1 MPTMC
6 SASSVC
12 SLKRR
17 SGALAWLLGAVLLLG
32 AAAARADTPISLF
45 KSFAGNVNFTG
56 TQKTLRS
63 KANTSD
69 PCSLVSGGAVTAVLS
84 GIPTGATVLNA
95 QLYWAASGST
105 PDLAVVMD
113 GVAVAAPGSRQ
124 YTTATV
130 GYDFFSGAADV
141 TAQVVA
147 KRNGNYV
154 MSGLSVDN
162 NDPYCG
168 VEAVLGGFQLL
179 VIYSNVG
186 ETFRVLN
193 LYEGLQF
200 VRNSSLTLNLSNFLT
215 PNPIGSATGR
225 IGHISWEGDT
235 TLSGGGEDL
244 RFNGIGMVD
253 TMNPSGNQFNSA
265 SNINNDASSYGID
278 FDAYTVKSPTI
289 QSNQTSASTYY
300 SSGADLVLLNAEI
313 IAAPNVPATD
323 RSITMALDGPLAQSK
338 TSIYTITVGN
348 NGPMTEAG
356 PIIVTDTLPSVFI
369 VGAAGGIG
377 WSCSTA
383 GQTVTCSNPG
393 PLAVGDT
400 LKPLTIAVTAAA
412 NASGTVTTSATVA
425 GALFD
430 YYDGNNTANVSSI
443 IGAALFTPSYV
454 FTDAVCAHNQAFGTP
469 GQPCKILVPGTRIA
483 DVPIAGLYITYVS
496 NGVPT
501 SLSSS
506 ATTVQMKFALSCH
519 DPIAAAGKQATFT
532 SVSATGNKLPLCVGS
547 GALPAPS
554 NSAWSAFNGLV
565 FPGGVPTVNVNNTLQ
580 YADVGRIELYMS
592 DNSNR
597 LGSTGAFVSRPLSLV
612 LTANTLAG
620 GANPATSPADAGN
633 GAFVAAGAPF
643 KLSWTAMTGG
653 LVPIAASNFGREST
667 PAQVVVASPAR
678 ASDTDGVFVDMDP
691 IVPLLT
697 GNFGAISNGAASGS
711 NFVFPDVGII
721 ELNVALVGGN
731 YLGGGAITGATL
743 NVGRFYPDHFV
754 TLPTGLL
761 ACPAALACPA
771 TAATLAYSRQAFTLR
786 TTAVNAAGATTRNYA
801 GVFARPVTVSVWNA
815 AGSSTTQNPPLVPL
829 GSTLAPAALLAS
841 NFIAGVSDPGTSI
854 PPPPATFTVT
864 PNFTYS
870 FPLAYSSAAPR
881 ATNLAPPTFVYVRA
895 AETAGSGDGVTSL
908 HGTASTEGGLAIV
921 SGRLQL
927 ANNYGSELL
936 MMPVNMQAQY
946 FAGATTGWRDNE
958 QDTGANGSAVSS
970 TGIAYSRC
978 TKKLGPPCSA
988 ALVGVTGLTTVTA
1001 LKGAAKLYLHAP
1013 GSGNNGSV
1021 DVQLNN
1027 PVWLP
1032 STIGRLV
1039 FGQYRGQFIY
1049 LRELY

>member
-6 SASSVC
+6 NASSVC

-17 SGALAWLLGAVLLLG
+17 SGALAWLLAAFLLLG
-32 AAAARADTPISLF
+32 AAGARADTPISLF

-56 TQKTLRS
+56 TQKTLRAAS
-63 KANTSD
+63 NDSN

-95 QLYWAASGST
+95 QLYWAGSGST
-105 PDLAVVMD
+105 PDLAVAMD
-113 GVAVAAPGSRQ
+113 GVAVAAPGNRQ
-124 YTTATV
+124 YTSDTV
-130 GYDFFSGAADV
+130 GYDYFSGAADV

-154 MSGLSVDN
+154 MSGLSVN
-162 NDPYCG
+162 NGSPYCG
-168 VEAVLGGFQLL
+168 VQGVLGGFQLL
-179 VIYSNVG
+179 VIYSNAG

-225 IGHISWEGDT
+225 VGHISWEGDA

-253 TMNPSGNQFNSA
+253 AMNPSGNQFNSA

-278 FDAYTVKSPTI
+278 FDAYTVKKPTI

-313 IAAPNVPATD
+313 IAAPNVFATD
-323 RSITMALDGPLAQSK
+323 RSITMSLDGPLAQSK

-348 NGPMTEAG
+348 NGPMTETG

-369 VGAAGGIG
+369 VGAAGGVG

-383 GQTVTCSNPG
+383 GQKVTCSNPG

-412 NASGTVTTSATVA
+412 NASGTVTNSATVG

-430 YYDGNNTANVSSI
+430 YYDGNNTANVSAI
-443 IGAALFTPSYV
+443 IGAALFAPSYV
-454 FTDAVCAHNQAFGTP
+454 FTDAVCAHNQAFGAP
-469 GQPCKILVPGTRIA
+469 GQPCNLVVLGTQIA
-483 DVPIAGLYITYVS
+483 DVPIASLYITYVS

-506 ATTVQMKFALSCH
+506 DTTVQMKFALSCH

-532 SVSATGNKLPLCVGS
+532 SVSAAGNTLPLCVGS
-547 GALPAPS
+547 GALPAPG

-565 FPGGVPTVNVNNTLQ
+565 FLAGVPTVKVNNTLQ

-597 LGSTGAFVSRPLSLV
+597 LGSTGAFVSRPLKLV
-612 LTANTLAG
+612 LTASTLTG

-633 GAFVAAGAPF
+633 GTFVVAGAPF
-643 KLSWTAMTGG
+643 KLSWTALTGG

-667 PAQVVVASPAR
+667 PAQVVLASPAR
-678 ASDTDGVFVDMDP
+678 ASDADGEFPDMDP
-691 IVPLLT
+691 NVPALS
-697 GNFGAISNGAASGS
+697 GSFGAISNGAASGS

-721 ELNVALVGGN
+721 QLNVALVGGN
-731 YLGGGAITGATL
+731 YLGGGDITGATL

-754 TLPTGLL
+754 TQPTGPL

-771 TAATLAYSRQAFTLR
+771 TAATLAYSRQDFTLL
-786 TTAVNAAGATTRNYA
+786 TTAVNVAGTTTRNYA
-801 GVFARPVTVSVWNA
+801 GVFARPVTLTAWSA

-829 GSTLAPAALLAS
+829 GSTLSPAALQVSDFA
-841 NFIAGVSDPGTSI
+841 AGVATTT
-854 PPPPATFTVT
+854 PA
-864 PNFTYS
+864 YS

-908 HGTASTEGGLAIV
+908 HGAASAEGGLAIV

-946 FAGATTGWRDNE
+946 FAGAATGWRDNQ
-958 QDTGANGSAVSS
+958 QDTGANASVISS
-970 TGIAYSRC
+970 SGIAYSRC
-978 TKKLGPPCSA
+978 TKKLGPPCNA
-988 ALVGVTGLTTVTA
+988 ALVGMTGLTSVTA

-1021 DVQLNN
+1021 DVQMNN